1 MKCQELSMAQF
12 ATILSGK
19 IALALDLFDWG
30 TKRPRVSD
38 KTGLTGKYNFILEF
52 SCDGCVG
59 SGNMATRRGSVGP
72 PQGDVSA
79 AASDQSGGGLP
90 TIFTAVEKQLGLR
103 LEKVKDVP
111 LDVIVIDHV
120 DKVPTEN

>member
-1 MKCQELSMAQF
+1 
-12 ATILSGK
+12 
-19 IALALDLFDWG
+19 
-30 TKRPRVSD
+30 
-38 KTGLTGKYNFILEF
+38 
-52 SCDGCVG
+52 
-59 SGNMATRRGSVGP
+59 VGP